1 MHIKSFRKAKSD
13 LKLSKEN
20 NNAPNIKELEALWF
34 KLHKRSCHSVNC
46 ERTCHSL
53 NRYPLLMFHQ
63 NNWPIDHLHHQETK
77 SIWFT
82 KSFLISWF
90 NTESAFPWLT
100 KISCHYQGHIPMTLA
115 IIHSFTKEPV
125 IYIRWKI
132 EWKQIQAL
140 SFIAGGPRGALK
152 WNFSI
157 FEKIMTDHPA
167 KRPTDTRKVSLPI
180 SNGFFTQRHIKE
192 NKNWWT
198 G

>member
-1 MHIKSFRKAKSD
+1 
-13 LKLSKEN
+13 
-20 NNAPNIKELEALWF
+20 
-34 KLHKRSCHSVNC
+34 
-46 ERTCHSL
+46 
-53 NRYPLLMFHQ
+53 MFHQ

-167 KRPTDTRKVSLPI
+167 KRPTDKRKVSLPI
-180 SNGFFTQRHIKE
+180 SVWFFTQRHIKKKTKIDEQDNLLLTIRFKCCGHSRFRIKLGLE
-192 NKNWWT
+192 NGRKEIVLALRDHYL
-198 G
+198 